1 MQNLQRD
8 KNRFMNGMEQKIKEK
23 SGKVDEKSSA
33 KRNQRFVKTHK
44 LHRTCTEYGEK
55 DWRITLKNINIGGK
69 KAKYYERDKK

>member
-55 DWRITLKNINIGGK
+55 D
-69 KAKYYERDKK
+69 